1 MMKDLAHDL
10 HFDALHP
17 DTPARAPSLYQAGLK
32 RIFDIALVLM
42 ILPVLLPLTVFL
54 WLLVRL
60 DGGPGFYSQPRIGRD
75 GAPFKFWKLRTMV
88 VDADVALTTLCAQN
102 PDLAREWARDQKL
115 RHDPRITSLGRFLR
129 ATSLD
134 ELPQAF
140 NVLRGEMSLVGP
152 RPFMADQARL
162 YRAAG
167 GRAYFALRP
176 GITGLWQIYGRGR
189 TSFADRVHF
198 DEAYHSGLS
207 LLSDCRLIFLTA
219 GVIFGRTGQ

>member
-1 MMKDLAHDL
+1 MKELFHD
-10 HFDALHP
+10 HDFEAVYP
-17 DTPARAPSLYQAGLK
+17 IPSTTQTGLYTVAFK
-32 RIFDIALVLM
+32 RIFDIVAVLAMLPAL
-42 ILPVLLPLTVFL
+42 IPVLAVL
-54 WLLVRL
+54 WALIRT

-75 GAPFKFWKLRTMV
+75 GTPFKFWKLRTMV
-88 VDADVALTTLCAQN
+88 VDADIALRDLCACDPSVAQ
-102 PDLAREWARDQKL
+102 EWAQNQKL
-115 RHDPRITSLGRFLR
+115 TYDPRITPLGRFLR
-129 ATSLD
+129 STSLD

-152 RPFMADQARL
+152 RPFMAEQARL

-198 DEAYHSGLS
+198 DEAYHASLG
-207 LLSDCRLIFLTA
+207 LLSDCRLILLTA
-219 GVIFGRTGQ
+219 GVILGRTGQ

>member
-1 MMKDLAHDL
+1 MMKDLARDL
-10 HFDALHP
+10 HFD
-17 DTPARAPSLYQAGLK
+17 PAIQDRPLSQSIVYNAVFK
-32 RIFDIALVLM
+32 RIFDILLVLA
-42 ILPVLLPLTVFL
+42 ILPVLLPLLALL
-54 WLLVRL
+54 WLLVRQ

-75 GAPFKFWKLRTMV
+75 GTTFKFWKLRTMV
-88 VDADVALTTLCAQN
+88 VNADEALATLCAN
-102 PDLAREWARDQKL
+102 NCELAREWARDQKL
-115 RHDPRITSLGRFLR
+115 AHDPRITPLGRILR

-134 ELPQAF
+134 ELPQAL

-198 DEAYHSGLS
+198 DEAYHAGLG
-207 LLSDCRLIFLTA
+207 LFLDCRLIFLTA
-219 GVIFGRTGQ
+219 GVVLGRTGQ

>member
-1 MMKDLAHDL
+1 MKDLLHDTVFPASSSIPEVERSDL
-10 HFDALHP
+10 YLSGFKRFFDV
-17 DTPARAPSLYQAGLK
+17 TV
-32 RIFDIALVLM
+32 ILV
-42 ILPVLLPLTVFL
+42 ILPALLPLLAIL
-54 WLLVRL
+54 WLLVRA
-60 DGGPGFYSQPRIGRD
+60 DGGPGFFSQPRVGRD
-75 GAPFKFWKLRTMV
+75 GSTFRFWKLRTMI
-88 VDADVALTTLCAQN
+88 VDAETALQEICARD
-102 PDLAREWARDQKL
+102 PALASEWARDQKL
-115 RHDPRITSLGRFLR
+115 SDDPRITRLGRFLR

-152 RPFMADQARL
+152 RPFMAEQARL

-198 DEAYHSGLS
+198 DEAYYNGSGL
-207 LLSDCRLIFLTA
+207 LFDCRLILLTL